1 MGDIAKL
8 NTSKPLVLIR
18 INDFYGWILS
28 ENRIKADIDMY
39 EAVLYEATRKWWRV
53 GVRREQAM
61 YAVATY
67 RGETLEAYQI
77 DEWYQ
82 NPQKIEG
89 ESPRWA
95 FRGTKA
101 KDVIRKEL
109 VHKSAKYLFKKG
121 NQNPIFYLNC

>member
-1 MGDIAKL
+1 MDEKERL
-8 NTSKPLVLIR
+8 DTSEPLVLIR

-28 ENRIKADIDMY
+28 EDRIKSDIDMY

-53 GVRREQAM
+53 GVRREKAR

-77 DEWYQ
+77 HGWYQ
-82 NPQKIEG
+82 NPEKSEG
-89 ESPRWA
+89 TPPRWA

-101 KDVIRKEL
+101 ESTIRKEL

-121 NQNPIFYLNC
+121 NQNPIYYLNC